1 MTGPDSFSLAG
12 KRVLVTGASSG
23 IGKQV
28 AQTCAAMG
36 AELIVT
42 GRDEARLAE
51 TLASLGAAVASP
63 GTGLHTPSQ
72 APSHRAHR
80 ADLIDA
86 AQRDALADSL
96 GAVDGIV
103 HCAGISRLSPM
114 RQVNSAHLHQIWQV
128 NYEAPMLLTQRML
141 AKSLIRPDGSI
152 VFISSIAAF
161 IGVAGVGAYSG
172 TKAAL
177 IATMRCLS
185 MEVAKRRI
193 RVNCLAPA
201 LVESPLLDA
210 TAALVGSLDEE
221 RKAYPLGFGKPEDV
235 ANAAVFYLAPA
246 SRWITGTTLVMD
258 GGLTVR

>member
-1 MTGPDSFSLAG
+1 VSLEPAPTHPFSLAG
-12 KRVLVTGASSG
+12 RRVLVTGASSG
-23 IGKQV
+23 IGKQI
-28 AQTCAAMG
+28 ALSCAAMG
-36 AELIVT
+36 AELVIT
-42 GRDEARLAE
+42 GRDEARLA
-51 TLASLGAAVASP
+51 ASLQSLP
-63 GTGLHTPSQ
+63 GSG
-72 APSHRAHR
+72 HRSVI
-80 ADLIDA
+80 ADLTVA
-86 AQRDALADSL
+86 AQREQLVDGLD
-96 GAVDGIV
+96 AVDGVV
-103 HCAGISRLSPM
+103 HSAGISRLAPL
-114 RQVNSAHLHQIWQV
+114 RQVSSAHLNEVWQV
-128 NYEAPMLLTQRML
+128 NYEAPILLTQRML
-141 AKSLIRPDGSI
+141 AKSLVKPDGSI

-185 MEVAKRRI
+185 MEVVKRRI

-201 LVESPLLDA
+201 LVESPLLEA
-210 TAALVGSLDEE
+210 TAGIVGSLDEE